1 MNNIE
6 EHNDKVSE
14 NDIHLKIKKKDDFKI
29 LTSKQLI
36 KEKDW
41 DKITSEKMRNMIDEK
56 IIVLRQDFDEQIN
69 EQNNVENDDIE
80 N

>member
-14 NDIHLKIKKKDDFKI
+14 NNIHLKIKKKDDFKI

-56 IIVLRQDFDEQIN
+56 IIVLRQDFDE
-69 EQNNVENDDIE
+69 
-80 N
+80 

>member
-56 IIVLRQDFDEQIN
+56 IIVLRQDFDE
-69 EQNNVENDDIE
+69 
-80 N
+80 

>member
-36 KEKDW
+36 KEKEW

-56 IIVLRQDFDEQIN
+56 IIVLRQDFDE
-69 EQNNVENDDIE
+69 
-80 N
+80 